1 MITRTQAAL
10 LMALA
15 AVAGPRAGAEAEP
28 GVTYLPAAQVAAAF
42 AKGQPLLETDRY
54 KLHASRREAAGQAEV
69 HARDTDVFYV
79 VSGSATIV
87 TGGRVLAPKTVGPDE
102 VRGSG
107 LENGRAQTLQA
118 GDVIVIPSGVP
129 HWFKEVPAPMSYSV

>member
-1 MITRTQAAL
+1 MVTRKQAAL

-15 AVAGPRAGAEAEP
+15 AVAGPRARAEADP

-54 KLHASRREAAGQAEV
+54 KVHASRREAAGQAEV

-79 VSGSATIV
+79 VSGSATFV
-87 TGGRVLAPKTVGPDE
+87 TGGRVLAWDPTRSAAAASRMAAP
-102 VRGSG
+102 R
-107 LENGRAQTLQA
+107 RCR
-118 GDVIVIPSGVP
+118 
-129 HWFKEVPAPMSYSV
+129 PAMSS